1 MGLSGASETAPEKP
15 TDKKITNAPFAVLD
29 EHETAGPIA
38 QFRPLHARP
47 SNSPSYPQA
56 LRSAAAE
63 NIRDKTPDALA

>member
-38 QFRPLHARP
+38 QFRPLHAR
-47 SNSPSYPQA
+47 A
-56 LRSAAAE
+56 F
-63 NIRDKTPDALA
+63 